1 MKIAYIA
8 DELTASCLQERWHA
22 IAVTPL
28 NYRWVLR
35 FQKPDFLFVESAWQG
50 NDKRWKY
57 KIADYPDY
65 PKRNNALLS
74 TVVEYAR
81 DRGIPTVF
89 WNKEDGAHYDR
100 FIASAKLFDYI
111 FTVDQNCVPRYIEAT
126 GGLATVNTLPFSV
139 ESNFH
144 HFTGFNF
151 KNRSANF
158 VGSYSKHIHERRR
171 TWQEMMFQA
180 CADTGMPLHVYDRNS
195 ARKSENY
202 RYPALPGLTVKP
214 AVPYRHTGQ
223 IYRDHVVSLNVNTV
237 EDSPTM
243 YSRRLVEIIACGGIA
258 VTNPTPSVER
268 YFSDYCHI
276 VENEYECRDVIKRL
290 LAYGPSKQDL
300 ARAEAGAEYINK
312 EHSWARR
319 MEDVRSTLNL

>member
-22 IAVTPL
+22 IAITPL

-50 NDKRWKY
+50 NDNRWKY
-57 KIADYPDY
+57 RIAGYPDY
-65 PKRNNALLS
+65 PKRTNALLS
-74 TVVEYAR
+74 KVVEYAR

-89 WNKEDGAHYDR
+89 WNKEDGAHYER
-100 FIASAKLFDYI
+100 FISSAKFFEYI

-126 GGLATVNTLPFSV
+126 KGLATVNTLPFSV

-144 HFTGFNF
+144 YFTGFNF
-151 KNRSANF
+151 KSRSANF
-158 VGSYSKHIHERRR
+158 VGSYSKHVHERRR
-171 TWQEMMFQA
+171 TWQEMMFRA
-180 CADTGMPLHVYDRNS
+180 CTDIGMPLHVYDRNS

-202 RYPALPGLTVKP
+202 RYPSLPGLTVNP

-223 IYRDHVVSLNVNTV
+223 IYRDHLVSLNVNTV

-268 YFSDYCHI
+268 YFSDYCNI
-276 VENEYECRDVIKRL
+276 VENEFECREVIQRL
-290 LAYGPSKQDL
+290 LKHGPSDQDL
-300 ARAEAGAEYINK
+300 ERAKAGAEHISK
-312 EHSWARR
+312 EHSWTRR
-319 MEDVRSTLNL
+319 MALIRNTLSL

>member
-1 MKIAYIA
+1 MRIAYIA
-8 DELTASCLQERWHA
+8 DELTASCLQARWNA

-57 KIADYPDY
+57 KIAAYPDY
-65 PKRNNALLS
+65 PQRNNALLS
-74 TVVEYAR
+74 KVVEYAR

-100 FIASAKLFDYI
+100 FIASAKLFEYI
-111 FTVDQNCVPRYIEAT
+111 FTVDQNCVPRYIDAT
-126 GGLATVNTLPFSV
+126 NGSSKVNALPFSV
-139 ESNFH
+139 ESKFH

-151 KNRSANF
+151 KKRSANF

-171 TWQEMMFQA
+171 NWQEMMFQA
-180 CADTGMPLHVYDRNS
+180 CAATGMPLHIYDRNS

-202 RYPALPGLTVKP
+202 RYPALPGLTVNL
-214 AVPYRHTGQ
+214 AVPYCDTGQ

-276 VENEYECRDVIKRL
+276 VENAYDCREVMKRL
-290 LAYGPSKQDL
+290 LTDGPSKQDL
-300 ARAEAGAEYINK
+300 ARAQAGAEYISK
-312 EHSWARR
+312 EHTWTRR
-319 MEDVRSTLNL
+319 MEYIRSILEL